1 MKEFIL
7 TGLDAVTMNNDR
19 EIITDAAIVV
29 CGERIEAVGKRE
41 AVLEEYQYPL
51 VDRSGSGKRM
61 IALPGFT
68 QTHVHTSQN
77 LGRGLADNC
86 DLITWTRKRIW
97 PYEAALSEE
106 DVYVSDMLS
115 MAEFIKSGTT
125 ITWPPEDYWG
135 NRSKLLRYPG

>member
-41 AVLEEYQYPL
+41 SVLEEYQYPL

-61 IALPGFT
+61 IAEAE
-68 QTHVHTSQN
+68 
-77 LGRGLADNC
+77 GRARDIVRRAGIRVPC
-86 DLITWTRKRIW
+86 PW
-97 PYEAALSEE
+97 P
-106 DVYVSDMLS
+106 V
-115 MAEFIKSGTT
+115 I
-125 ITWPPEDYWG
+125 
-135 NRSKLLRYPG
+135 